1 MKKQKNVAKFGG
13 SSVANISA
21 INKCMHILNTHS
33 DIKIVVVSAQSGVT
47 NLLEDLTTSNLKNYE
62 TIIAK
67 IHEIISPIAQYIDQE
82 AFIYFKTSIKELEL
96 ICQNTYINP
105 SVKIKDQIL
114 SFGERISAYLFTQI
128 LRKNAIPA
136 RYVDARKIIK
146 TNSDFTKAKP
156 SIENI
161 RLAAENDLYL
171 ESDEIIILGG
181 FIGSNESN
189 ETTTLGRGGSDYS
202 AALIAEAIGSKLLYI
217 WTDVAGVYQA
227 DPRLIPT
234 SKVIKKLNFA
244 EASELSSFGAKVLH
258 PATLQPAIRKNIEV
272 FIGSTFYPEKGG
284 TWVSNIKKEKKSIIR
299 AITERKEQI
308 LITIKNLDLSKT
320 PDIYTI
326 FEKYHININLV
337 NVTDTIVS
345 FTINQNIEHL
355 EKKLINDL
363 NYLLDNCEISIEK
376 NLSLTAII
384 GNNLNK
390 IPKLPN
396 KIANIID
403 QSNIK
408 LSNYTPNGNSLYLV
422 TNNKNI
428 LEKIYKTLF

>member
-1 MKKQKNVAKFGG
+1 MKKQINVAKFGG

-21 INKCMHILNTHS
+21 INKCIHILNTHS
-33 DIKIVVVSAQSGVT
+33 DIKIVVVSAQSGIT
-47 NLLEDLTTSNLKNYE
+47 NLLEDLTTSNLKNYK

-67 IHEIISPIAQYIDQE
+67 IHEIISPITQHIDQE
-82 AFIYFKTSIKELEL
+82 AFIYFRTCLKELEL

-105 SVKIKDQIL
+105 SIKTTDQIL
-114 SFGERISAYLFTQI
+114 SFGERMSAYLFTQI
-128 LRKNAIPA
+128 LRKNAISA

-146 TNSDFTKAKP
+146 TNSEFTEAKP
-156 SIENI
+156 LIENI
-161 RLAAENDLYL
+161 CLAAENHLCL
-171 ESDEIIILGG
+171 ESNEVIVLGG
-181 FIGSNESN
+181 FIGSNEN
-189 ETTTLGRGGSDYS
+189 DETTTLGRGGSDYS
-202 AALIAEAIGSKLLYI
+202 AALIAEAIDSKLLYI
-217 WTDVAGVYQA
+217 WTDVAGIYQA

-284 TWVSNIKKEKKSIIR
+284 TWVSNIKKEKRSIIR

-308 LITIKNLDLSKT
+308 LITIKNLNLSKI
-320 PDIYTI
+320 PDISAV
-326 FEKYHININLV
+326 FKKYHININLV
-337 NVTDTIVS
+337 NVTDTMVS

-355 EKKLINDL
+355 EKNLINDL
-363 NYLLDNCEISIEK
+363 NYLLDSCEISIER

-408 LSNYTPNGNSLYLV
+408 LSNYAPDGNSLYLV
-422 TNNKNI
+422 TNNKNF